1 MQSLRPSLRRRWQVL
16 LAFAAIYF
24 LWGATFLSIRV
35 AIESI
40 PPLYMA
46 GMRFLIAGAILYLW
60 ARRSSARPS
69 WAQWRGAIVI
79 GGLLMLGGNGGV
91 TFSEQFIPSG
101 MAALIVATIPIWI
114 VVLEWLHRDTRPN
127 LPVIIG
133 LVLGLG
139 GIGLLVEHGQATG
152 NSSATLLGLLIL
164 LPAAMAWATGSY
176 YSPRVAQPSSPLLA
190 TAMQMLAGGGWLCLA
205 GALLGETGA
214 IRLDHIT
221 AASILSLL
229 YLIIFGSLVGFTA
242 YIWLLRVSKPGI
254 VSTYAF
260 VNPVVAVFLGWVFF
274 QEPITPQMVGAVA
287 IIIIGISLIIA
298 FRSRAARLEL
308 PQPLAETVV
317 ARSARVPNPER

>member
-1 MQSLRPSLRRRWQVL
+1 MLSLWPSIRKRWQVL

-24 LWGATFLSIRV
+24 LWGATFLSIRI

-40 PPLYMA
+40 PPFYMA

-60 ARRSSARPS
+60 ARRSSVRPS

-79 GGLLMLGGNGGV
+79 GALLMLGGNGGV
-91 TFSEQFIPSG
+91 TYSEQFIPSG

-127 LPVIIG
+127 LAVVIG
-133 LVLGLG
+133 LLLGLG

-164 LPAAMAWATGSY
+164 LPAAIAWATGSY
-176 YSPRVAQPSSPLLA
+176 YSPRVVQPSSPLLA
-190 TAMQMLAGGGWLCLA
+190 TGMQMLAGGAWLCLA
-205 GALLGETGA
+205 GALMGETSA
-214 IRLDHIT
+214 IRLDRIT
-221 AASILSLL
+221 PASFLSLL
-229 YLIIFGSLVGFTA
+229 YLIIFGSLVGYTA

-260 VNPVVAVFLGWVFF
+260 VNPVVAVFLGWLFF
-274 QEPITPQMVGAVA
+274 REPITPQMIGAAA
-287 IIIIGISLIIA
+287 IIIMGISLIIA
-298 FRSRAARLEL
+298 FRSKAAVLKLPQPLTETVPVRAARL
-308 PQPLAETVV
+308 PTPD
-317 ARSARVPNPER
+317 R

>member
-1 MQSLRPSLRRRWQVL
+1 MQSLWQGIRKRWQVL

-46 GMRFLIAGAILYLW
+46 GIRFVIAGAILYLW
-60 ARRSSARPS
+60 ARRSSVRPS
-69 WAQWRGAIVI
+69 WSQWRGAIVI

-114 VVLEWLHRDTRPN
+114 VVLEWMHRDTRPN
-127 LPVIIG
+127 LAVVIG
-133 LVLGLG
+133 LFLGLG
-139 GIGLLVEHGQATG
+139 GIGLLVEHGQAIG
-152 NSSATLLGLLIL
+152 NSSATLLGLPIL
-164 LPAAMAWATGSY
+164 LPAAIAWATGSY
-176 YSPRVAQPSSPLLA
+176 YSPRVEQPSSPLLA
-190 TAMQMLAGGGWLCLA
+190 TGMQMLAGGAWLCLA
-205 GALLGETGA
+205 GALLGETSA
-214 IRLDHIT
+214 LRLDRIT
-221 AASILSLL
+221 PASLLGLL

-274 QEPITPQMVGAVA
+274 REPITPQMIGAAA
-287 IIIIGISLIIA
+287 IIIMGISLIIA
-298 FRSRAARLEL
+298 FRSKAARLEL
-308 PQPLAETVV
+308 PQPLAEPV
-317 ARSARVPNPER
+317 ATYNARVPNSER